1 MLKPIV
7 ELDMSGNHFADA
19 NVEVLVKNV
28 IKDLRNVKRTA
39 PAF

>member
-19 NVEVLVKNV
+19 NVEVAVKNI
-28 IKDLRNVKRTA
+28 IKDLKNFKRTS
-39 PAF
+39 PAY